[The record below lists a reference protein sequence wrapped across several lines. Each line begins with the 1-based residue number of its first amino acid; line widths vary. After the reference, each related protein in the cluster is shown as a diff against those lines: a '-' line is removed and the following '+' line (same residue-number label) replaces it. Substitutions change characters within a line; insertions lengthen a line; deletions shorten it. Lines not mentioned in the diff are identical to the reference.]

1 MSIDDALDRLVTGAR
16 GRGTLVA
23 LDFDGTLA
31 PLRDDPEASRPLP
44 QAAAALDRLA
54 EVEGVH
60 LALVSGR
67 GLTDLADKAGPPD
80 GTHLVGSHGAERGR
94 WCDGELRRSELTLTP
109 GVSDR
114 LAELTERVRDAV
126 RGTTARVE
134 TKPASV
140 VLHTRTAEPADA
152 ERLTAL
158 AVELGEQPGVDAMAG
173 KDVVELAVL
182 RVTKGDA
189 LAALR
194 GELAVQA
201 LAYVGDDV
209 TDERAF
215 ATLGTDDVTIKVGPG
230 ETAARLRVADPA
242 AVAAL
247 LSRLADL
254 LRR

>member
-1 MSIDDALDRLVTGAR
+1 MSIDDAIDLLVAGAR

-23 LDFDGTLA
+23 LDFDGTLS

-54 EVEGVH
+54 DVDGVH

-67 GLTDLADKAGPPD
+67 GLADLADKAGPPE
-80 GTHLVGSHGAERGR
+80 GTHLIGSHGAERGR
-94 WCDGELRRSELTLTP
+94 WHDGGLQRSELTLDP
-109 GVSDR
+109 AVSDR
-114 LAELTERVRDAV
+114 LVRLTEKVREAV

-140 VLHTRTAEPADA
+140 VLHTRTAARADA

-158 AVELGEQPGVDAMAG
+158 ALELGEQPGVDAMAG

-182 RVTKGDA
+182 QVTKGDA

-194 GELAVQA
+194 GELGGQA

-215 ATLGTDDVTIKVGPG
+215 ATLGPDDVTIKVGPG
-230 ETAARLRVADPA
+230 ATAARLRVADPA

-247 LSRLADL
+247 LDHLADL
-254 LRR
+254 L